1 MGSPE
6 GNWGTPM
13 AVLTA
18 VFLGI
23 VIAVLALRI
32 FTRIY
37 IVHHFWWDDFTI
49 ILAVL
54 GTTIGAGLDFKEIH
68 YGFGKHQ
75 QFLSGHN
82 LLEFKKYTYGEWI
95 QTFATLMWT
104 KVSICLFLLRIPNS
118 RPLRVPLQ
126 WAVAF
131 LLFSNTI
138 LTTLWIMQCQPL
150 HAAWDG
156 KGSCMSRG
164 ALQGIVLA
172 QAIISVV
179 SDFVFATLPILF
191 LWRVQVDFTT
201 KAGLWLLMCLGFITG
216 AFCLVRTVL
225 NDESIPLD
233 VTYTGI
239 VNWVWRLFEVSIG
252 IIAACIPTLRP
263 LYGYVMKKIRGEKDL
278 DDNIRLPSSFKQ
290 SAWTETI
297 EDARGSGSDEEK
309 GREINESP
317 LSGHP
322 SRENLG
328 FEEILNAER
337 EPQSRD
343 SGRRRDTMRDDLVK
357 QGIIDPAAD
366 PSSPAEDAASR
377 NSSNEGSSQEQLG
390 VQDILKADR
399 RSYND
404 DQRGKERDAMRDH
417 LIRQGIIDPTA
428 DSTPVSRSRPATSR
442 NKERKSVPK
451 DAVEDGTSSESNVQH
466 QEDQRGLSPAN
477 APDSRSQERRESKM
491 DIMRD
496 DMVYEGLVNPRAAQ
510 RSGNT
515 VQLPESSDPLSPL
528 EEIRRLGTGDLN
540 RE

>member
-18 VFLGI
+18 VFLVI

-68 YGFGKHQ
+68 LGFGKHQ
-75 QFLSGHN
+75 QFLSQDN

-156 KGSCMSRG
+156 EGTCMSRG
-164 ALQGIVLA
+164 GLQGIVLA

-225 NDESIPLD
+225 NDESVPLD
-233 VTYTGI
+233 ATYTGI

-290 SAWTETI
+290 NAWTETI
-297 EDARGSGSDEEK
+297 EDARGSGNDEEK
-309 GREINESP
+309 GRGFNESP
-317 LSGHP
+317 LRGHP
-322 SRENLG
+322 SREKLG
-328 FEEILNAER
+328 VEEIIISER

-343 SGRRRDTMRDDLVK
+343 RDRRRDTMRDDLVK
-357 QGIIDPAAD
+357 QGILDPTAK
-366 PSSPAEDAASR
+366 PPSPAEDSASR
-377 NSSNEGSSQEQLG
+377 NSSREGTSGEKLG

-404 DQRGKERDAMRDH
+404 DPRGKKRDAMRDD
-417 LIRQGIIDPTA
+417 IISQGIIDPTA
-428 DSTPVSRSRPATSR
+428 DSTPISHSKPATSR
-442 NKERKSVPK
+442 NKERKTVSN
-451 DAVEDGTSSESNVQH
+451 DAGEDGKSSEGNIQP
-466 QEDQRGLSPAN
+466 QEDQRGLNPADAPHSP
-477 APDSRSQERRESKM
+477 SQERRESKGDLM
-491 DIMRD
+491 SDDII
-496 DMVYEGLVNPRAAQ
+496 YEGLVNPRAAQ

-515 VQLPESSDPLSPL
+515 VQLPESNDPLSPL
-528 EEIRRLGTGDLN
+528 EEIRRLETADSK
-540 RE
+540 

>member
-23 VIAVLALRI
+23 VIVVLALRI
-32 FTRIY
+32 FTRIH

-54 GTTIGAGLDFKEIH
+54 GTTIGAALDFKEIH

-75 QFLSGHN
+75 QFLSPHN

-104 KVSICLFLLRIPNS
+104 KVSICLFLIRIPNS
-118 RPLRVPLQ
+118 KPLRVPLQ

-138 LTTLWIMQCQPL
+138 LTTLWIMQCQPV

-156 KGSCMSRG
+156 KGTCMSRS
-164 ALQGIVLA
+164 ALEGIVLA

-225 NDESIPLD
+225 TDESLPLD
-233 VTYTGI
+233 VTYNGI

-252 IIAACIPTLRP
+252 IIAACVPTLRP
-263 LYGYVMKKIRGEKDL
+263 LYGYSRRKMRGEKTL
-278 DDNIRLPSSFKQ
+278 GDNIRNLSSFKQ

-297 EDARGSGSDEEK
+297 EDTKVSGSDEER
-309 GREINESP
+309 GRDINENSVHGRP
-317 LSGHP
+317 SQEKLGVQDVLMVERRTHSGD
-322 SRENLG
+322 SR
-328 FEEILNAER
+328 
-337 EPQSRD
+337 
-343 SGRRRDTMRDDLVK
+343 GRRRDTMRDELVS
-357 QGIIDPAAD
+357 QGIIDPAAEQRV
-366 PSSPAEDAASR
+366 SNPAERASSR
-377 NSSNEGSSQEQLG
+377 SSSQEQLG

-399 RSYND
+399 RSYKD
-404 DQRGKERDAMRDH
+404 DQRGKKRDTMRDE
-417 LIRQGIIDPTA
+417 LIRQGILDPTA
-428 DSTPVSRSRPATSR
+428 DSRPVSHSRPAASR
-442 NKERKSVPK
+442 SKERKTVQK
-451 DAVEDGTSSESNVQH
+451 DTITDEVNTEDTVEPEAYKRDMSPEKPHDSQSLERKESAA
-466 QEDQRGLSPAN
+466 G
-477 APDSRSQERRESKM
+477 
-491 DIMRD
+491 IMMGD
-496 DMVYEGLVNPRAAQ
+496 LLHEGIVNPRAAQ

-515 VQLPESSDPLSPL
+515 VQLPIFNDSLSPL
-528 EEIRRLGTGDLN
+528 GEEV
-540 RE
+540 

>member
-23 VIAVLALRI
+23 VIFVLALRI
-32 FTRIY
+32 FTRIH

-75 QFLSGHN
+75 QFLSPHN

-104 KVSICLFLLRIPNS
+104 KVSICLFLIRIPNS
-118 RPLRVPLQ
+118 KPLRVPLQ

-138 LTTLWIMQCQPL
+138 LTTLWIMQCQPV

-156 KGSCMSRG
+156 QGRCMSRSD
-164 ALQGIVLA
+164 LEGIVLA

-225 NDESIPLD
+225 NNESLPLD
-233 VTYTGI
+233 MTYNGI

-263 LYGYVMKKIRGEKDL
+263 LYGYTRKKIRGEKSL
-278 DDNIRLPSSFKQ
+278 GTNIRIPSSFKQ

-297 EDARGSGSDEEK
+297 EEARASGSDEER
-309 GREINESP
+309 GRHIEEKP
-317 LSGHP
+317 VHDRL
-322 SRENLG
+322 SREKLDVQD
-328 FEEILNAER
+328 ILMSER
-337 EPQSRD
+337 RTF
-343 SGRRRDTMRDDLVK
+343 SGDRRGKRRDIMRDELVS
-357 QGIIDPAAD
+357 QGIIHPAAD
-366 PSSPAEDAASR
+366 GMSPTPLERASSRSSSR
-377 NSSNEGSSQEQLG
+377 EQLG

-399 RSYND
+399 RTYND
-404 DQRGKERDAMRDH
+404 DQKSKRRDTMRDD
-417 LIRQGIIDPTA
+417 LIRQGILDPNA
-428 DSTPVSRSRPATSR
+428 DSRPISHSRPAASR
-442 NKERKSVPK
+442 SKETKAVQKDTTADETTVESTVEPEANK
-451 DAVEDGTSSESNVQH
+451 
-466 QEDQRGLSPAN
+466 RGLSPAK
-477 APDSRSQERRESKM
+477 SHGSQSPERRELGR
-491 DIMRD
+491 DITKD
-496 DMVYEGLVNPRAAQ
+496 NLLHEGIVNPRAAQ

-515 VQLPESSDPLSPL
+515 VQLPVSGDAPSAVGKEMQ
-528 EEIRRLGTGDLN
+528 RLGSSGSKT
-540 RE
+540 